1 MQYFLF
7 IYAKEVHRLQKEAD
21 DANKR
26 SSVLERESQ
35 RCELQLGDMAQQV
48 DKQKIKAVLHF
59 LVSTRFSDEHDPLVS
74 SPARCVCCSSSWK
87 RLGEITWST
96 RRT

>member
-1 MQYFLF
+1 MKTSYLNVILF
-7 IYAKEVHRLQKEAD
+7 IYVIFFKEVHRLQKEAD

-48 DKQKIKAVLHF
+48 DEQ
-59 LVSTRFSDEHDPLVS
+59 S
-74 SPARCVCCSSSWK
+74 
-87 RLGEITWST
+87 
-96 RRT
+96 

>member
-1 MQYFLF
+1 M
-7 IYAKEVHRLQKEAD
+7 HRLQKEAD

-48 DKQKIKAVLHF
+48 DEQKVKAVLYCF
-59 LVSTRFSDEHDPLVS
+59 VPSRFSDERDPLVS
-74 SPARCVCCSSSWK
+74 SPARCACCSSSWK
-87 RLGEITWST
+87 RLAEITWST
-96 RRT
+96 RRM